1 MLGCFCD
8 VCPLLDWR
16 VCACVKGTQSPVFG
30 SPKCKLFWMMEANMV
45 SNNNLLFAC
54 TVKTTLY
61 SPRYKLK
68 V

>member
-8 VCPLLDWR
+8 VCPLLAWR
-16 VCACVKGTQSPVFG
+16 VCACVKGTQSPAFG

-45 SNNNLLFAC
+45 SNNIRYCMYNQKHSIL
-54 TVKTTLY
+54 TQVQVK
-61 SPRYKLK
+61 